1 MKTVN
6 KLRCVS
12 YLAAIA
18 LFSLF
23 AAFFAFFNLNGADSV
38 SAAKDFDYYIIVD
51 ENTNVFLGINS
62 RNNSNG
68 AVIVSGKAQPSVKT
82 TNGPIISY
90 NLGSGVKVA
99 DINGL
104 FCQIEIG
111 SGGNQF
117 AWFYVESSE
126 GVLYRV
132 KIDGAVAYN
141 TNDTVVNVK
150 GTATTGFNFT
160 LPKSAYTVY
169 MPKEYIISAGKIV
182 PGSSATAPA
191 ANSAIGDDTV
201 ITAFHY
207 VIRSN
212 SSTAALDP
220 ARPITVSTIGAVKF
234 DSEVPD
240 NSTVT
245 RLFES
250 PLLTSTADSA
260 IEADVNFGDITKGNK
275 VLGKYCLT
283 AGGSFITTGTE
294 HEHLQYSRK
303 NVNLTVRYS
312 DKDGNAITE
321 PESGKTYAVTSL
333 GFDSDSG
340 GFVYDATDL
349 YCGITGYVKVESESA
364 VTGTVYCE
372 AEKSLIYKPV
382 TKIKSVSAILEER
395 IAMRFNIEI
404 DDSVK
409 ETATVSINEAT
420 GLKAA
425 DAIDNGDGT
434 YAFVYKINAAEMTKN
449 INIVVDNG
457 TSTSE
462 EKSYSFKKYAEKL
475 LTLETSSESLKTLIK
490 ATLNYGAYAQTY
502 FNVDTENLA
511 NSGLSEQEKS
521 VETDTIEN
529 VIKSKTGELP
539 DAVSG
544 ISYSLS
550 CKDSIVFNFYVR
562 VKDGGDITGITF
574 TVDGQKTQLSEIG
587 NGWYGISK
595 EIVPAKL
602 SDQITFTLGNAEIN
616 INPYAYFQS
625 CFNDSDTELSDLV
638 KAMYL
643 YAESAQN
650 YFNQR

>member
-23 AAFFAFFNLNGADSV
+23 AACFAFFNLNGADSV
-38 SAAKDFDYYIIVD
+38 SAAKDFDYHIVVD
-51 ENTNVFLGINS
+51 ENTNEFLGINS

-68 AVIVSGKAQPSVKT
+68 AVIVSGKAQPSAKT

-99 DINGL
+99 DIDGL

-111 SGGNQF
+111 SGGSQF
-117 AWFYVESSE
+117 AWFYVESAE

-141 TNDTVVNVK
+141 TNNTVVNVK
-150 GTATTGFNFT
+150 GGTTGFNFT
-160 LPKSAYTVY
+160 LPNSAYTVY

-182 PGSSATAPA
+182 PGSSATAPTI
-191 ANSAIGDDTV
+191 NSAIGDDTV

-212 SSTAALDP
+212 SSTAALNP

-240 NSTVT
+240 NSIVT

-275 VLGKYCLT
+275 VFGKYCINSNLT
-283 AGGSFITTGTE
+283 FIQNGTE

-312 DKDGNAITE
+312 DKDGNAVTE
-321 PESGKTYAVTSL
+321 PESGKTYAVTAL
-333 GFDSDSG
+333 EFDSVSG
-340 GFVYDATDL
+340 GFVYDAADL
-349 YCGITGYVKVESESA
+349 YCDIAGYVKVESESA

-372 AEKSLIYKPV
+372 TETSLIYKPV
-382 TKIKSVSAILEER
+382 TKIKSASAILEER

-425 DAIDNGDGT
+425 DAVDNGDGT

-462 EKSYSFKKYAEKL
+462 EKNYSFKEYADKL
-475 LTLETSSESLKTLIK
+475 LTLETSTESLKTLIK

-511 NSGLSEQEKS
+511 NSGLSESEKS
-521 VETDTIEN
+521 VETDTIEK

-544 ISYSLS
+544 VSYSLS

-562 VKDGGDITGITF
+562 AKDGGDITGITF
-574 TVDGQKTQLSEIG
+574 TVDGQETALSEIG

-602 SDQITFTLGNAEIN
+602 SDQITFTLGDAEFN
-616 INPYAYFQS
+616 VNPYAYFES
-625 CFNDSDTELSDLV
+625 CFNDSDTELSNLV